1 MSKSTLKILTALMVA
16 ITAAWVTQPVFGQ
29 APAPTPHQFVI
40 TENSSTSL
48 AATYDGSPLTVNLF
62 SADNWNFLLP
72 VGFVN
77 TSAGAGQQWTEP
89 DNSSLVNLV
98 IFGTDITHAAIIR
111 SDISSSTQFPINADG
126 AAPVLVGTVGG
137 VDVFATFHD
146 LGDNAAVPDTGTTIS
161 LFGLSLTGLGFLR
174 RKLS

>member
-1 MSKSTLKILTALMVA
+1 MSKSTLKILPALMIA
-16 ITAAWVTQPVFGQ
+16 ITAAWLTQPVFGQ

-48 AATYDGSPLTVNLF
+48 AATYDGSPLTVNLITSSDF
-62 SADNWNFLLP
+62 WTFVLP
-72 VGFVN
+72 VGFV
-77 TSAGAGQQWTEP
+77 TGAGQQWTEP

-98 IFGTDITHAAIIR
+98 IFGTDITHAAIIT

-126 AAPVLVGTVGG
+126 ASVLVGTVGG

-146 LGDNAAVPDTGTTIS
+146 LGDTAAVPDTGTTFS
-161 LFGLSLTGLGFLR
+161 LFGLSLMGLGFLR
-174 RKLS
+174 RKLC